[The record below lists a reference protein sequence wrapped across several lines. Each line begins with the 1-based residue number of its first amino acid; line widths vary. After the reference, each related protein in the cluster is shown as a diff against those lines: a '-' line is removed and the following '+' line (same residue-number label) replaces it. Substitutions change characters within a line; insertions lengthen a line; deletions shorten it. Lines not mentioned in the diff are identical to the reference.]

1 MPWPSWPQFSRVDGR
16 LGLQWDRFRI
26 PRLVAFIRQA
36 HAGCQVKQGWSMETL
51 VGRQGAA
58 DSACG
63 KPIDRKWFFI
73 YQVEPMEAKKVST

>member
-1 MPWPSWPQFSRVDGR
+1 
-16 LGLQWDRFRI
+16 
-26 PRLVAFIRQA
+26 
-36 HAGCQVKQGWSMETL
+36 METL

-58 DSACG
+58 DSAGG